1 MVRHLP
7 TLSIVTSVTS
17 LALLLAQPASAET
30 VTLGIGTQDT
40 TTNTVTAGVVIRQLH
55 LLEKYLPTTDRAA
68 SLRMVRHLPTLSIVT
83 SVTSLALLLAQPA
96 SAETVT
102 LGIGT
107 QDTTTNTVTA
117 GVVIR
122 QLHLLEKYLPKDGK
136 YANIKFELEW
146 QNFTSGPPVTN
157 AMMANK
163 LQIGMMG
170 DYPLIVNGFTF
181 DSNPESKSRLIGIAA
196 YSLSGSGNGIVVHK
210 DSPYYDLADLKGKV
224 VSVPFGSAA
233 HGMVLKAM
241 QDRGFAPDFFQLVSQ
256 SPEVGSTN
264 LQEKKID
271 AHADFVPFAE
281 LLPFRGFARKI
292 FDGVETN
299 LPTFHGIVVRT
310 DFAEKYPEVVVAY
323 LKALIAANQ
332 WLREDPKRAAEKI
345 QEWTGINKEVV
356 YIFLGPGG
364 NMTTDPTIKP
374 PLIDAATADVK
385 VLQNLG
391 RMKEFDPKKWVDDGY
406 IRKAYAE
413 MNLDY
418 DAQVGNTKNYEISG
432 EDSFCNRPIIDPR
445 KAGEVWVDEVG
456 ILPFASAACTLGAYA
471 DYKAKG
477 KKVNV
482 AYVFD
487 TKRGIK
493 LFADQAFFAVGN
505 GDVAPFLLKKDAE
518 AYAVKISGKVLGF
531 DDAVKVTIG
540 GGKT

>member
-7 TLSIVTSVTS
+7 TLSIAMSVTS
-17 LALLLAQPASAET
+17 LALILAQS
-30 VTLGIGTQDT
+30 
-40 TTNTVTAGVVIRQLH
+40 
-55 LLEKYLPTTDRAA
+55 
-68 SLRMVRHLPTLSIVT
+68 
-83 SVTSLALLLAQPA
+83 A

-210 DSPYYDLADLKGKV
+210 DSPYYDLADLKGKL

-241 QDRGFAPDFFQLVSQ
+241 QDRGYAADFFQLVSQ

-323 LKALIAANQ
+323 FKALIAANQ
-332 WLREDPKRAAEKI
+332 WLRDDPKLASEKI

-356 YIFLGPGG
+356 YIFLGPSG
-364 NMTTDPTIKP
+364 NMTTDPTVKP
-374 PLIDAATADVK
+374 ALIEAATTDVK

-391 RMKEFDPKKWVDDGY
+391 RMKEFDPKKWVDDSY
-406 IRKAYAE
+406 VRKAYAE
-413 MNLDY
+413 MKLDY
-418 DAQVGNTKNYEISG
+418 DTQLGSTKNYEISG
-432 EDSFCNRPIIDPR
+432 EDAFCKKPITDPR
-445 KAGEVWVDEVG
+445 KAGEVWVDDAG
-456 ILPFASAACTLGAYA
+456 IMPFSSASCTLGAYA
-471 DYKAKG
+471 DFKIKG
-477 KKVNV
+477 KKINV

-487 TKRGIK
+487 TTRGIK

-518 AYAVKISGKVLGF
+518 AYAAKISGKVLGF
-531 DDAVKVTIG
+531 DDAVKAAVS